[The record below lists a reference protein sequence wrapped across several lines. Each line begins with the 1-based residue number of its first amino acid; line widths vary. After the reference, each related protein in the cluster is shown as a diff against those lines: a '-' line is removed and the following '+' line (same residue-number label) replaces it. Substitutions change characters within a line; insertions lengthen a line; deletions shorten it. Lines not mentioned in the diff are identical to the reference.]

1 MFVAEVKLK
10 FRLDTYTDSKISPVK
25 KHPPYSPRTV
35 EAAELL
41 GTLIRIGRL
50 ERRWT
55 VQELAERTG
64 VSVVTMRKIERGDP
78 SVGLGVV
85 FEAATLT
92 GVPLFYEEPSRLSAE
107 LRHAGDRLALLP
119 SRARKPGE
127 VDDAF

>member
-1 MFVAEVKLK
+1 M
-10 FRLDTYTDSKISPVK
+10 K
-25 KHPPYSPRTV
+25 KALTYSPRTV

-55 VQELAERTG
+55 IQELAERVG

-78 SVGLGVV
+78 SVGLGVA
-85 FEAATLT
+85 FEAATLS
-92 GVPLFYEEPSRLSAE
+92 GVPLFVEEPSRLSAE
-107 LRHAGDRLALLP
+107 LRNAADRLAVLP
-119 SRARKPGE
+119 SRARKPRE

>member
-1 MFVAEVKLK
+1 M
-10 FRLDTYTDSKISPVK
+10 K
-25 KHPPYSPRTV
+25 KSLTYSPRTI

-41 GTLIRIGRL
+41 GTQIRIGRL

-55 VQELAERTG
+55 AEELAERVG

-78 SVGLGVV
+78 SVGLGTA

-92 GVPLFYEEPSRLSAE
+92 GVPLFYEERSRLSAE
-107 LRHAGDRLALLP
+107 LRHADDRLMVLP
-119 SRARKPGE
+119 RRARKPRE

>member
-1 MFVAEVKLK
+1 MKKL
-10 FRLDTYTDSKISPVK
+10 VN
-25 KHPPYSPRTV
+25 YSPRTI

-41 GTLIRIGRL
+41 GTQVRIGRL

-55 VQELAERTG
+55 VKELAERVG
-64 VSVVTMRKIERGDP
+64 VSVVTLRKIERGDP
-78 SVGLGVV
+78 SVGLGVA

-92 GVPLFYEEPSRLSAE
+92 GVPLFYEERARLSAE
-107 LRHAGDRLALLP
+107 LGHARDRLAVLP